1 MANADAAYQEKKRG
15 IINILHGNK
24 IEEMREYL
32 NAGGDVDFSINGEE
46 TPLCIAKTAEMAE
59 LLLDNGADIHY
70 RGYMNRTP
78 LLSQAL
84 SGDTNSPQIIDF
96 LLRRYPPDPTNPEDK
111 PIIRDVDSNGE
122 NALHKCVRYGYETS
136 LQCAEI
142 LVAADPTLVNV
153 RNNKGQTPL
162 DVARRSKNVAT
173 QRIIDLLRK
182 AIPSRTIAKFVNE
195 RGGNMLWKPPNNK
208 YSFGGPAYERLKTKY
223 RPNSTPAPPSTPTGE
238 RKSRKRTRKSKNGKS
253 RKSKTRRS

>member
-1 MANADAAYQEKKRG
+1 M
-15 IINILHGNK
+15 INILYGNK

-46 TPLCIAKTAEMAE
+46 TPLCLARSAEMAE

-70 RGYMNRTP
+70 LGYRDRTP
-78 LLSQAL
+78 LLWQAL
-84 SGDTNSPQIIDF
+84 SGHDKSPEILQF
-96 LLRRYPPDPTNPEDK
+96 LLQRDGT
-111 PIIRDVDSNGE
+111 IIHDVDFYGE
-122 NALHKCVRYGYETS
+122 NALHLCVLRGYESS

-153 RNNKGQTPL
+153 RNNEGQTPL

-173 QRIIDLLRK
+173 KRIIELLRK
-182 AIPSRTIAKFVNE
+182 TAAGLKVAKFVNNHAGVV
-195 RGGNMLWKPPNNK
+195 RNMMWKPPNSE

-238 RKSRKRTRKSKNGKS
+238 RKSRKSKSRKSKNGRS
-253 RKSKTRRS
+253 RRNRKSKTRRS

>member
-15 IINILHGNK
+15 ILNILYGNK

-32 NAGGDVDFSINGEE
+32 KAGGDVDFSINGEA
-46 TPLCIAKTAEMAE
+46 TPLCLAKSAEMAE

-70 RGYMNRTP
+70 LGYRDRTP
-78 LLSQAL
+78 LLCQANP
-84 SGDTNSPQIIDF
+84 GNPQVVEF
-96 LLRRYPPDPTNPEDK
+96 LLRRDPS
-111 PIIRDVDSNGE
+111 IIRHVDFYGE
-122 NALHKCVRYGYETS
+122 NALHLCVRHAYETS

-153 RNNKGQTPL
+153 RNNEGQTPL
-162 DVARRSKNVAT
+162 DVARRSNNVAT
-173 QRIIDLLRK
+173 KRIIDLLRK
-182 AIPSRTIAKFVNE
+182 AVPSRKIAKFVNE

-223 RPNSTPAPPSTPTGE
+223 LPNSTPAPPSTPTGE
-238 RKSRKRTRKSKNGKS
+238 RKRKSRKSKNGRS
-253 RKSKTRRS
+253 RRNRKSKTRRS

>member
-1 MANADAAYQEKKRG
+1 MANADAAYQEKKRRM
-15 IINILHGNK
+15 INILYGNK

-46 TPLCIAKTAEMAE
+46 TPLCMARSAEMAE

-70 RGYMNRTP
+70 LGYRNRTP
-78 LLSQAL
+78 LICQATGANDERPEILKLLLSKDL
-84 SGDTNSPQIIDF
+84 SIV
-96 LLRRYPPDPTNPEDK
+96 
-111 PIIRDVDSNGE
+111 RDVDFYGE
-122 NALHKCVRYGYETS
+122 NALHKCARTAYETS

-153 RNNKGQTPL
+153 RNNEGQTPL
-162 DVARRSKNVAT
+162 DLARRSKNVAT
-173 QRIIDLLRK
+173 QRIIELLRK
-182 AIPSRTIAKFVNE
+182 AVPSRTIAKFVNNHAGVV
-195 RGGNMLWKPPNNK
+195 RNMMWKPPNNK

-238 RKSRKRTRKSKNGKS
+238 RKRKSRKSKNGKS